1 MGQTKKTNVISRVSA
16 YIFGYKLLF
25 GGTLA
30 LACLMTILSVVAP
43 SVIQRVLDN
52 VFVQGLG
59 DGNLL
64 IQGILLIA
72 IIFFAK
78 ELLNCLRI
86 RINNKLEQK
95 VIFCLRQDLHDK
107 LLFLP
112 VNFYDQRKS
121 GDISSRV
128 LEDVQNVERAILDG
142 TEQGVIAVLTLAGVS
157 GMMFWQEPTLAAIV
171 FMPIPLLGWMAFRYA
186 RISKKNWR
194 AVRNK
199 SGELNSLLVEDIQ
212 GNRLIQS
219 FSLMSRERMRFSRIA
234 KELEIVSLRAMYRW
248 SIQGPGANFTSSLG
262 ILGVIGM
269 GAYLLETD
277 PSFST
282 GQFFAFLLYANM
294 FYEPIRQLVSI
305 NNLIAAGKASG
316 ERVFEILDAQIEV
329 KNPRQPI
336 PIPRNNHEVQF
347 SNVSFSY
354 AERCPVV
361 KKLSFTLRHGKT
373 TALVGPTGAGKST
386 IANLLLRYY
395 DVEKGSISIG
405 SKNINRFSL
414 EDLRGHIG
422 LVSQDPFLF
431 DASVKENLLLAN
443 PQASDKDMQE
453 ALHTAYAW
461 DFVKCLPEGI
471 NTLIGERG
479 VRLSMGE
486 KQRLTIARAMLKS
499 SPILIMDEATSSV
512 DVETEREIQKALDAL
527 TSNRTT
533 LIIAHRLSTIR
544 EADEIIFLE
553 KGEVIEKGTHQKL
566 LELGGS
572 YMKFCN
578 LQESLV

>member
-16 YIFGYKLLF
+16 YIFAYKLLF

-30 LACLMTILSVVAP
+30 LACLMTILSVIAP

-52 VFVQGLG
+52 VFAKGVES
-59 DGNLL
+59 GNLL

-72 IIFFAK
+72 FIFFAK

-86 RINNKLEQK
+86 RINNRLEQK

-107 LLFLP
+107 LLRLP

-157 GMMFWQEPTLAAIV
+157 GMMFWQEPTLATIV
-171 FMPIPLLGWMAFRYA
+171 FLPIPLLGWMAFRYA
-186 RISKKNWR
+186 RVSKKNWR
-194 AVRNK
+194 AVRDK

-219 FSLMSRERMRFSRIA
+219 FALMSRERKRFSQIA
-234 KELEIVSLRAMYRW
+234 KELEAVSLRAMYRW

-294 FYEPIRQLVSI
+294 FYEPIRQLVGI

-316 ERVFEILDAQIEV
+316 ERVFEILDAPIEV
-329 KNPRQPI
+329 KNPKHPI
-336 PIPRNNHEVQF
+336 AIPQNNHEVQF

-354 AERCPVV
+354 AERSPVV
-361 KKLSFTLRHGKT
+361 NNLSFTLKHGKT

-395 DVEKGSISIG
+395 DVEKGSILIG
-405 SKNINRFSL
+405 GKNINRFCL
-414 EDLRGHIG
+414 ENLREHIG

-443 PQASDKDMQE
+443 PQASEKEMHE
-453 ALHTAYAW
+453 ALHAAYAW
-461 DFVKCLPEGI
+461 GFVRSLPNGI

-486 KQRLTIARAMLKS
+486 KQRITIARAMLKS

-512 DVETEREIQKALDAL
+512 DVETEREIQKALYAL
-527 TSNRTT
+527 TNNRTT

-553 KGEVIEKGTHQKL
+553 KGKIIERGTHQTL
-566 LELGGS
+566 LELRGS
-572 YMKFCN
+572 YMNFCN
-578 LQESLV
+578 LQESLM

>member
-1 MGQTKKTNVISRVSA
+1 MLVYQKK
-16 YIFGYKLLF
+16 
-25 GGTLA
+25 LA
-30 LACLMTILSVVAP
+30 
-43 SVIQRVLDN
+43 
-52 VFVQGLG
+52 
-59 DGNLL
+59 
-64 IQGILLIA
+64 
-72 IIFFAK
+72 
-78 ELLNCLRI
+78 
-86 RINNKLEQK
+86 
-95 VIFCLRQDLHDK
+95 
-107 LLFLP
+107 
-112 VNFYDQRKS
+112 
-121 GDISSRV
+121 
-128 LEDVQNVERAILDG
+128 
-142 TEQGVIAVLTLAGVS
+142 
-157 GMMFWQEPTLAAIV
+157 
-171 FMPIPLLGWMAFRYA
+171 
-186 RISKKNWR
+186 

-234 KELEIVSLRAMYRW
+234 KELEIVSLQAMPVVHSRPW
-248 SIQGPGANFTSSLG
+248 SKLYFFIRHSGRKWNGCIFTRNRS
-262 ILGVIGM
+262 I
-269 GAYLLETD
+269 
-277 PSFST
+277 
-282 GQFFAFLLYANM
+282 FFHRTVFRFLLYANM

-329 KNPRQPI
+329 ENPRQPI

-373 TALVGPTGAGKST
+373 TALVGPTGAGKAT

-414 EDLRGHIG
+414 EDLGAHWVGFPRSI
-422 LVSQDPFLF
+422 SF

-499 SPILIMDEATSSV
+499 SPILILDEATSSV
-512 DVETEREIQKALDAL
+512 DVETERKIQKALDAPDYKI
-527 TSNRTT
+527 RTT

-544 EADEIIFLE
+544 EADTIIFLE
-553 KGEVIEKGTHQKL
+553 KGKIIEQ
-566 LELGGS
+566 GS
-572 YMKFCN
+572 PKVDWAKRCLRQILSPAGKYN
-578 LQESLV
+578 

>member
-1 MGQTKKTNVISRVSA
+1 MGQTKKTKVISRVST
-16 YIFGYKLLF
+16 YIFAHKLLF

-30 LACLMTILSVVAP
+30 LACLMTILSVIAP

-52 VFVQGLG
+52 VLAEGVGS
-59 DGNLL
+59 GNLL
-64 IQGILLIA
+64 IKGILLIA

-86 RINNKLEQK
+86 RINNRLEQK

-107 LLFLP
+107 LLLLP

-157 GMMFWQEPTLAAIV
+157 GMMFWQEPALATIV
-171 FMPIPLLGWMAFRYA
+171 FLPIPLLGWMAFRYA
-186 RISKKNWR
+186 RVSKKNWR
-194 AVRNK
+194 AVRDK

-219 FSLMSRERMRFSRIA
+219 FALMSRERKRFSQIA
-234 KELEIVSLRAMYRW
+234 KELEAVSLRAMYRW

-316 ERVFEILDAQIEV
+316 ERVFEILDAPIDV
-329 KNPRQPI
+329 KNPTQPI
-336 PIPRNNHEVQF
+336 RIPQNNHEVQF

-354 AERCPVV
+354 AERSPVV
-361 KKLSFTLRHGKT
+361 NNLSFTLKHGKT

-395 DVEKGSISIG
+395 NLEKGSILIG
-405 SKNINRFSL
+405 GKNINRFCL
-414 EDLRGHIG
+414 EDLREHIG

-443 PQASDKDMQE
+443 PQASDEEMRE
-453 ALHTAYAW
+453 ALCAAYAW
-461 DFVKCLPEGI
+461 GFVSSLPNGI

-486 KQRLTIARAMLKS
+486 KQRITIARAMLKS

-512 DVETEREIQKALDAL
+512 DVETEREIQKALYAL
-527 TSNRTT
+527 TNNKTT

-553 KGEVIEKGTHQKL
+553 KGKIIERGTHQKL
-566 LELGGS
+566 LELRGS
-572 YMKFCN
+572 YMNFCN
-578 LQESLV
+578 LQESLM